1 MSNQSVRFLSS
12 RGNVMQNPAC
22 FRAICVVAL
31 LLYCALAG
39 AQYKMPSRPPSIGPS
54 ESQAG
59 TNFKGHIATGDLP
72 SDKRYSELTQ
82 DQKNKFKAQYQS
94 KAADD
99 EPPFPV
105 DGLAGLYKPIAEAQT
120 SLSQEG
126 PLEMEVEVD
135 ATGKARSVSVRKSPS
150 PEMTQVAAAALMFQ
164 TYKPAVC
171 NGKPCAMVFPLRV
184 ELMRR

>member
-1 MSNQSVRFLSS
+1 
-12 RGNVMQNPAC
+12 MQNPSC
-22 FRAICVVAL
+22 VRTVCVVAL
-31 LLYCALAG
+31 LFYCSIAG
-39 AQYKMPSRPPSIGPS
+39 AQYKMPSRPPSIGQS
-54 ESQAG
+54 EPQTG
-59 TNFKGHIATGDLP
+59 TSLKGQVATGDLP

-94 KAADD
+94 MAADD

-120 SLSQEG
+120 SLRQEG
-126 PLEMEVEVD
+126 PLDMEVEVD

-171 NGKPCAMVFPLRV
+171 SGKPCAMVFPLRV
-184 ELMRR
+184 DLIRR